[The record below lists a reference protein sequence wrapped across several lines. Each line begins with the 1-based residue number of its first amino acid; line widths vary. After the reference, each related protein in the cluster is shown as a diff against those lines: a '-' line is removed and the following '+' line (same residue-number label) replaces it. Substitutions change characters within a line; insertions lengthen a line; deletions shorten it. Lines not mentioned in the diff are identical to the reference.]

1 MVSNIFLLEVE
12 CRGDFDSIVSIFKTE
27 MSAKSSNAG
36 VKQKGRNALRLLQ
49 SNSSRINF
57 QLSQVL
63 LFNK

>member
-12 CRGDFDSIVSIFKTE
+12 CRGDLDSIVSIFKTE

-36 VKQKGRNALRLLQ
+36 VKQKGRNALRFLQ
-49 SNSSRINF
+49 SNSINF
-57 QLSQVL
+57 QISQVL